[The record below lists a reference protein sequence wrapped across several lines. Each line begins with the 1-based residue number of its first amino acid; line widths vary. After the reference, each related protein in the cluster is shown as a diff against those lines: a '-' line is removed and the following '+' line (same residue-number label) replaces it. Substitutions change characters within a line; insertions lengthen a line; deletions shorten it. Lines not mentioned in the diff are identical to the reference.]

1 MAENVNHLTLPITG
15 MTCANCVAT
24 VEHGLRKLEGVVQPP
39 ANLATERVLVEYI
52 PTVLSQR
59 EIRQAIDKAGF
70 RAVEAEGGAE
80 DAEQLARDR
89 GIGKQRRLLRAGVA
103 LTVPLFALSM
113 AGDLGWISPHSL
125 WARWVMLALA
135 TPVQFYV

>member
-24 VEHGLRKLEGVVQPP
+24 VERGLRKLGGGVRAP

-89 GIGKQRRLLRAGVA
+89 EIGKQRRLLRIGLA
-103 LTVPLFALSM
+103 LAAPLFALSM
-113 AGDLGWISPHSL
+113 AGDLGWISSH
-125 WARWVMLALA
+125 
-135 TPVQFYV
+135 TPWPR